1 MNIQAENAVFSFSTI
16 CGMPGARKSAGLCT
30 GTCPVILGKWCML
43 SDKGVFGAAERF
55 YAELSDTYREPLVER
70 AVSLYDGKSFRDMRT

>member
-1 MNIQAENAVFSFSTI
+1 MNIQAEMQFSVFLLYVECLEPGRVQDCVREHVPSF
-16 CGMPGARKSAGLCT
+16 
-30 GTCPVILGKWCML
+30 LGKWCML